1 MKKKNGQ
8 RGAFLVLAAVII
20 PFIFICAGFAAD
32 FGKAWAV
39 RAKLQ
44 NAADAA
50 VLAGAYQYSSN
61 DQGNVE
67 KLIRTYLS
75 QNSGGLTYSYDK
87 NRDQRNG
94 IFYREPKDGDQ
105 SKGILLT
112 LHASAEVPTSF
123 LAMFDVN
130 TLHVGVYST
139 AKIVKSTPSNSDDVF
154 GYAIMGTGTS
164 DEIRRFNEWNRYSV
178 QFSTNGTHIDG
189 KIYAR
194 ENFALYGKD
203 NGVIIKDGSQFST
216 SQKDDNVLWPF
227 GNNEW
232 DPELRKNYTLKWRL
246 HDQNGNDITANGH
259 YVDPIDITLSKDNP
273 KTENIYDFI
282 QEQKKNHGV
291 ITAGNMGDHGITAD
305 RSKNDGVYIAIDN
318 SSPDW
323 SYNFGDWRTYKT
335 IIAYGNIH
343 IINNTFENLSSNDH
357 LTVVSLH
364 GNITIDGYPPH
375 KLVKGL
381 FYAPNGY
388 IDLKT
393 DTNFEGSMVAKQVMV
408 HQGSGYNIKWDRFD
422 FAGDNS
428 SSGNTGGTGSI
439 TLHSDGDS
447 QYESLP

>member
-1 MKKKNGQ
+1 MMKKKSGQ

-178 QFSTNGTHIDG
+178 
-189 KIYAR
+189 
-194 ENFALYGKD
+194 
-203 NGVIIKDGSQFST
+203 
-216 SQKDDNVLWPF
+216 
-227 GNNEW
+227 
-232 DPELRKNYTLKWRL
+232 
-246 HDQNGNDITANGH
+246 
-259 YVDPIDITLSKDNP
+259 
-273 KTENIYDFI
+273 
-282 QEQKKNHGV
+282 
-291 ITAGNMGDHGITAD
+291 
-305 RSKNDGVYIAIDN
+305 
-318 SSPDW
+318 
-323 SYNFGDWRTYKT
+323 
-335 IIAYGNIH
+335 
-343 IINNTFENLSSNDH
+343 
-357 LTVVSLH
+357 
-364 GNITIDGYPPH
+364 
-375 KLVKGL
+375 
-381 FYAPNGY
+381 
-388 IDLKT
+388 
-393 DTNFEGSMVAKQVMV
+393 
-408 HQGSGYNIKWDRFD
+408 
-422 FAGDNS
+422 
-428 SSGNTGGTGSI
+428 
-439 TLHSDGDS
+439 
-447 QYESLP
+447 